1 MLLFVCHANICRSAM
16 AERLARLALTGS
28 RAAAR
33 ITATSAGTHARS
45 GDDMHPGAAE
55 ILTELGAD
63 PVGFRSRP
71 LSADL
76 IGSAGLVLTATREQR
91 AFCVRLAPVALRRTF
106 TIRQFGRLA
115 EALAT
120 ETPAAEPPAAE
131 TPAVETIAAE
141 ALPGGQ
147 LETLLRRVA
156 TVRGSLQ
163 PVEPDEDDLADPVNG
178 SAEDIRACAHQIQLS
193 LRPALALI
201 GPG

>member
-28 RAAAR
+28 RTPVG

-91 AFCVRLAPVALRRTF
+91 AFCVPSASS
-106 TIRQFGRLA
+106 
-115 EALAT
+115 
-120 ETPAAEPPAAE
+120 AASPRPS
-131 TPAVETIAAE
+131 P
-141 ALPGGQ
+141 
-147 LETLLRRVA
+147 
-156 TVRGSLQ
+156 
-163 PVEPDEDDLADPVNG
+163 
-178 SAEDIRACAHQIQLS
+178 
-193 LRPALALI
+193 LRPPPLRPLPRKPFVAASWKRCC
-201 GPG
+201 GAWPPYGAACSRSNPTRTTWPTR